1 MAPERFDLV
10 VIGGGA
16 AGERGAAQAAYFGKR
31 VAVIE
36 RRGEPGGATVHSG
49 TLPSKTVR
57 EAALFLSGYRQRDLY
72 GVSVEV
78 DSDLG
83 IAALIARKDAVR
95 ATEAARMRAN
105 LDRHHVEL
113 IQGAASLTGPRS
125 IEVRDPDGRERR
137 LEAEAIL
144 IVTGSRPFRPPGIP
158 FDDPDVHDSDSI
170 LGIHRVPGTLAILGG
185 GVIGIEYA
193 SMFAALGTQVH
204 VVERREP
211 LLPFLDAE
219 IVERM
224 TRGMEALG
232 VTFHLGE
239 ATERVERRA
248 DRLVTTMPGRE
259 IASDMVLVTSGR
271 VGNTADLGLGAVGV
285 EIDDRGKIVVGEGFV
300 TSVDGIYAA
309 GDVIGIPALASA
321 SMEQAR
327 VAVCRAFGFAYKQDV
342 AELIPS
348 AVYAIPEVS
357 TVGMSE
363 AEATAAGV
371 DTVVGRASFADN
383 ARGAIIGDREGMLKL
398 VFDRTDRRLI
408 GCHCVGERASELVH
422 VGHAVITLGGT
433 VETFIEMV
441 FNYPTLS
448 ETYKYAAYDAL
459 GRWEPTDR
467 LDRSAPSA

>member
-1 MAPERFDLV
+1 MDGDERFDLV

-31 VAVIE
+31 VAVVE
-36 RRGEPGGATVHSG
+36 RRPEPGGATVHTG

-72 GVSVEV
+72 GVSVQV
-78 DSDLG
+78 DADLG

-105 LDRHHVEL
+105 LERHHVEL
-113 IQGAASLTGPRS
+113 VHGDARLAGPGVVEVTGTEDGAA
-125 IEVRDPDGRERR
+125 RR
-137 LEAEAIL
+137 LEAEVIL
-144 IVTGSRPFRPPGIP
+144 IVTGSRPFRPEGVP

-170 LGIHRVPGTLAILGG
+170 LTIDRVPASLMVLGG

-193 SMFAALGTQVH
+193 SMFAALGTEVH
-204 VVERREP
+204 LVEPRSP
-211 LLPFLDAE
+211 LLPFIDAE
-219 IVERM
+219 IVEGM
-224 TRGMEALG
+224 TRGMQALG
-232 VTFHLGE
+232 VTFHPGVR
-239 ATERVERRA
+239 AGPVQRR
-248 DRLVTTMPGRE
+248 DGRLVALLPDDE
-259 IASDMVLVTSGR
+259 EVAADMVLVTSGR
-271 VGNTADLGLGAVGV
+271 VGNTAGLGLETAGV
-285 EIDDRGKIVVGEGFV
+285 EVDSRGKIVVGEGFA
-300 TSVDGIYAA
+300 TSVEGIYAA
-309 GDVIGIPALASA
+309 GDVIGAPALASA

-327 VAVCRAFGFAYKQDV
+327 VAVCRAFGFEYKQDV

-357 TVGMSE
+357 TVGLSE
-363 AEATAAGV
+363 ADAVAAGV
-371 DTVVGRASFADN
+371 GAVVGRASFADN
-383 ARGAIIGDREGMLKL
+383 ARGAIIGDRDGLLKL
-398 VFDRTDRRLI
+398 VFDRSSRRLV

-422 VGHAVITLGGT
+422 VGHAVLTLGGT

-459 GRWEPTDR
+459 GRW
-467 LDRSAPSA
+467 